1 MRSCASV
8 LSDGVTEN
16 LGVLKRPIAPV
27 VFYRFDLL
35 WSDGR
40 DVTGTTVLQRRD
52 RLEQVIKPVP
62 GIQVGGY
69 LENCGIV
76 LYRLTKEKGIEGIIA
91 KRKTS
96 TYRPGKRS
104 PDWLKIKARQQQEFV
119 VCGFTEGKGSRKHFG
134 ALLLGA
140 YRNGRLRYS
149 SLRYWVYRK
158 GIEGSNRSTEAVFYE
173 PTLQSSYS

>member
-69 LENCGIV
+69 LENCGID
-76 LYRLTKEKGIEGIIA
+76 LYRLAKEKGLEAIIA

-104 PDWLKIKARQQQEFV
+104 SDWLKIRRSRHAIDFIV
-119 VCGFTEGKGSRKHFG
+119 PCGSAKTLVAVRF
-134 ALLLGA
+134 ALLNQPWEEAFKAATHDCRA
-140 YRNGRLRYS
+140 YIRAL
-149 SLRYWVYRK
+149 
-158 GIEGSNRSTEAVFYE
+158 AVR
-173 PTLQSSYS
+173 TLDISVPGMD